1 MIGDDSMS
9 KIKITKRPIKAETDA
24 EMTKRH
30 EKEYA
35 AAKANMIKKLQEM
48 LDFMEMMPGN
58 LFEDMDLGVLYE
70 EVMDALQTNKR

>member
-1 MIGDDSMS
+1 MS
-9 KIKITKRPIKAETDA
+9 KIKITRRAIKAETDA

-35 AAKANMIKKLQEM
+35 VAKANMIKKLQEM

-70 EVMDALQTNKR
+70 EVMDALRANKG